1 MPGESSIES
10 LSTDSV
16 ESVPKS
22 TIDTVEPFRQFS
34 FHRKAWSDIGLGRTF
49 QFKPAQYTPQ
59 QFFFG
64 LAPRKKCRLQLVS
77 SKMILNR
84 DSRKCLH
91 PDLLDEY
98 STLQFNRKGVETT
111 FRDAIIAD
119 IDELS
124 TAERMNELITEA
136 RKGTVG
142 PFIEFLM
149 AYDHDEDYIWFMV
162 SFVYSKNAQTTKQKK
177 IFSDLKDKFRKA
189 TNLSLMR
196 RVRDFVANLKS
207 EDIIVEKQPAKSVDK
222 APAKVKVNNT
232 TQSQA
237 SGGENDGYSSSSQ
250 KKRKPQY
257 TQAEKA
263 AYKDRKKQARIQKK
277 SGGEFGG
284 DVSKKNLGSLQS
296 LNTDP
301 FLNTNFSGYSRTIFK
316 WDGGAGVHVVKDR
329 SLLSN
334 FRPDVTCNLLPAR
347 GEMHVRGAGD
357 IKVRFKDGS
366 VGVLYDVF
374 LDETLNSNIISTNLY
389 NHFHTGVVED
399 KLYRLDTGAEIGYM
413 KHGAPEVEVEVLSFD
428 SPISPDVYKKN
439 TLTILPTVVPEE
451 RHETSKDSV
460 DDDDARAIVVA
471 EDPDFAVTDE
481 IVHVER
487 FSTRVPSAKDFY
499 WHEKLG
505 HPGREQFRH
514 SEEITENSAAVK
526 HVPINWC
533 DTCLHAKMGD
543 IFQESCKIWNR
554 LKDHLRRLDQK
565 GYPRQL
571 RSDNGAEFL
580 NDNVQNFCEEH
591 GIKKKGALT
600 QSYSSHQNG
609 VVERKHPIN
618 TAKISSVATWC
629 RCTIDLLARSSRMSA
644 IQLNYSASQP
654 LEWEFPA
661 EKWLGRDISD
671 SIPDLPT
678 FGCLVH
684 ALS

>member
-49 QFKPAQYTPQ
+49 QFKPAQYAPQ
-59 QFFFG
+59 QVIEPFNYKVYVPYQLELGKLNLFPEFYYLFKKAFAKASNENQAYSYFSLDKFSSFWVGTQEEVSVAVG
-64 LAPRKKCRLQLVS
+64 LVENDFEQRFK
-77 SKMILNR
+77 
-84 DSRKCLH
+84 KCLH

-263 AYKDRKKQARIQKK
+263 AYKDRKKKARTQKK

-284 DVSKKNLGSLQS
+284 DVSKKTSAPLQS

-301 FLNTNFSGYSRTIFK
+301 SSIQIFPVILELSSSGMAVQVYMLLRIDLCCRTSARMLLVIFSSQEAK
-316 WDGGAGVHVVKDR
+316 
-329 SLLSN
+329 
-334 FRPDVTCNLLPAR
+334 C
-347 GEMHVRGAGD
+347 MRGAGD
-357 IKVRFKDGS
+357 IKKVRFKDGS

-374 LDETLNSNIISTNLY
+374 W
-389 NHFHTGVVED
+389 
-399 KLYRLDTGAEIGYM
+399 M
-413 KHGAPEVEVEVLSFD
+413 
-428 SPISPDVYKKN
+428 
-439 TLTILPTVVPEE
+439 
-451 RHETSKDSV
+451 RH
-460 DDDDARAIVVA
+460 
-471 EDPDFAVTDE
+471 
-481 IVHVER
+481 
-487 FSTRVPSAKDFY
+487 
-499 WHEKLG
+499 
-505 HPGREQFRH
+505 
-514 SEEITENSAAVK
+514 
-526 HVPINWC
+526 
-533 DTCLHAKMGD
+533 
-543 IFQESCKIWNR
+543 
-554 LKDHLRRLDQK
+554 
-565 GYPRQL
+565 
-571 RSDNGAEFL
+571 
-580 NDNVQNFCEEH
+580 
-591 GIKKKGALT
+591 
-600 QSYSSHQNG
+600 
-609 VVERKHPIN
+609 
-618 TAKISSVATWC
+618 
-629 RCTIDLLARSSRMSA
+629 
-644 IQLNYSASQP
+644 
-654 LEWEFPA
+654 
-661 EKWLGRDISD
+661 
-671 SIPDLPT
+671 
-678 FGCLVH
+678 
-684 ALS
+684 